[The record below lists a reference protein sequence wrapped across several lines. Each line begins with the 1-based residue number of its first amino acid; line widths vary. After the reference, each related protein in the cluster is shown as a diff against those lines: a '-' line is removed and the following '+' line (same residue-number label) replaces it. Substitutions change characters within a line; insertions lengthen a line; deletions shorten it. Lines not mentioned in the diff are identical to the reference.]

1 MMILIIFL
9 FIILLFVPIGIRV
22 IYDDKRSDID
32 IYLFSFIRHKF
43 DLDEFIR
50 KFIIDEN
57 KKVSIRVL
65 LNNLEIALNS
75 QNIIKDIC
83 SKTRVK
89 KSTIILKQNYTDIYK
104 FIFFWNIVS
113 RVSYLFK
120 NSFKSIENEYYMI
133 TNSNSELNFEFIFKI
148 NIWKMLFIIIKNI
161 NEVKSI
167 IKVRRRQKKSGT
179 SNL

>member
-1 MMILIIFL
+1 M
-9 FIILLFVPIGIRV
+9 
-22 IYDDKRSDID
+22 
-32 IYLFSFIRHKF
+32 
-43 DLDEFIR
+43 
-50 KFIIDEN
+50 N
-57 KKVSIRVL
+57 K
-65 LNNLEIALNS
+65 
-75 QNIIKDIC
+75 NIIKDIC
-83 SKTRVK
+83 SKTKVK

-104 FIFFWNIVS
+104 FIVFWNIVS

-120 NSFKSIENEYYMI
+120 NNFKSIENEYYMI